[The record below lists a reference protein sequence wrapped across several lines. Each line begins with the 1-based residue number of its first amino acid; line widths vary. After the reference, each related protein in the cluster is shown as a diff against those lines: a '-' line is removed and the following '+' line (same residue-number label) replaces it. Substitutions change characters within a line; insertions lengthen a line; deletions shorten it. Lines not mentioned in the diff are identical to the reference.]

1 MRFAGWCK
9 RAAAGMLA
17 MSAAMAVVD
26 VGAQLRCTMPNGV
39 KITQQLG
46 DCPRGAVAAE
56 KLDGTPV
63 PLVESTAPKVAQP
76 QTAQQKS
83 DTLRQSVVDNSANS
97 SSGSGGIRLFSWI
110 VTGVFLFGLVKL
122 VKGSVGGSGPVR
134 YCSSCG
140 HEGRG
145 KTATRGHLLIEI
157 ILWICFLIPGL
168 IYSIWRHSSR
178 YKVCTSCGS
187 NTLVPPNSPVALAA
201 KRSMAQ

>member
-1 MRFAGWCK
+1 MGYAGWLV
-9 RAAAGMLA
+9 RALMLA
-17 MSAAMAVVD
+17 IVGVSAVD
-26 VGAQLRCTMPNGV
+26 VGAQMRCTMPNGV

-63 PLVESTAPKVAQP
+63 PLVEPNAPKVAQP

-83 DTLRQSVVDNSANS
+83 DALRQSVQANDAAQ
-97 SSGSGGIRLFSWI
+97 SSGVGGIRLFSWI

-122 VKGSVGGSGPVR
+122 VKGSIGGSGPVR